1 MHHILV
7 GITGSVAT
15 VKIYNLISD
24 LENIFNNDI
33 QIQLICTSKS
43 IHFFDK
49 KLLTK
54 YKLYE
59 DVDEWKDY
67 KKGDPVLHIE
77 LRKWA
82 DLFLVAPID
91 ANTLGKMANGI
102 CDNLLT
108 CVMRAWDPAKAL
120 VLAPAMNTCMWNH
133 PITNQQ
139 LKIIKQWGFVSI
151 IDPIIKLLA
160 CGDQGVGAM
169 EETNVIANRVKEILM
184 HNQYIKSS

>member
-1 MHHILV
+1 MHHILI

-43 IHFFDK
+43 ILFFDK

-169 EETNVIANRVKEILM
+169 EETKVIANRVKEILM